1 MITSDDQP
9 TMPELFRLE
18 IPQGVGGNWY
28 TFGIF
33 LLNDQTG
40 SRMKSFR
47 TECQGNPEDMTQMI
61 LHEWLIG
68 KGLLPVTWH
77 SLIKVLNET
86 KLTLMADKIQEYL
99 KLK

>member
-1 MITSDDQP
+1 MITSDEQP

-40 SRMKSFR
+40 SRMKSL
-47 TECQGNPEDMTQMI
+47 CQGPLEDMTQKI
-61 LHEWLIG
+61 LHEWLVG
-68 KGLLPVTWH
+68 KGLLPVTWR
-77 SLIKVLNET
+77 SLIKVLNDT
-86 KLTLMADKIQEYL
+86 KLTLMADKIQEYF
-99 KLK
+99 KFK